1 MNLNSSS
8 DTMFLVLQWAMQ
20 DRIAMLDAVNTETEK
35 REVEK
40 EIRAIERLRKRLFG
54 DRKTKM
60 EALTENAVPVTLR
73 QLQAL
78 AQEGRI
84 PVHTD
89 TEQSDDQS

>member
-20 DRIAMLDAVNTETEK
+20 DRIAMLDAVNTKTDK
-35 REVEK
+35 KEVEK
-40 EIRAIERLRKRLFG
+40 EIRAIQRLRKRLYG

-60 EALTENAVPVTLR
+60 EALTENAVPTTLR
-73 QLQAL
+73 QLQAI
-78 AQEGRI
+78 AQEGLI

-89 TEQSDDQS
+89 PSSSNDES

>member
-20 DRIAMLDAVNTETEK
+20 DRIAMRDAVNTETEK

-73 QLQAL
+73 QLQTL
-78 AQEGRI
+78 AREGLI

-89 TEQSDDQS
+89 TERSDDQS